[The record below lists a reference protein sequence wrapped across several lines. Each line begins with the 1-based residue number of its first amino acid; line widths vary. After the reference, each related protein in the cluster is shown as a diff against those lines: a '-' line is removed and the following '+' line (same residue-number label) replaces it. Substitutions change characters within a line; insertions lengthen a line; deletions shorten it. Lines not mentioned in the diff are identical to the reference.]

1 MSRTRSYY
9 VCALWRNSTLEK
21 SHDLFIAARK
31 QPRSGFTGCS
41 LAYNNNWSS
50 IMIDPEQF
58 EPNQEI
64 EGIVRSAFHIQ
75 DPDHSFIDR
84 LQKQLTDQYDSRH
97 RSGQVENTRP
107 RPSQWLSQIKLLLS
121 PLAWG
126 AFAFILILSLIWEI
140 NTLIPRTEPGRS
152 IPSSPTPQV
161 SPTAEYLTL
170 STPSIESA
178 IFYTVEA
185 GDSLSIIEKKTGVP
199 MKTLHNL
206 NEFVLQLNELVP
218 GLQLV
223 KGFTDQTPG

>member
-1 MSRTRSYY
+1 MSRTRSYSVY
-9 VCALWRNSTLEK
+9 ALWLNSTLEK
-21 SHDLFIAARK
+21 SRDLSIATWK
-31 QPRSGFTGCS
+31 KPRSGCTGCS
-41 LAYNNNWSS
+41 LAYNINWSS
-50 IMIDPEQF
+50 IMIDSKQF

-64 EGIVRSAFHIQ
+64 AGIVRSAFQIQ
-75 DPDHSFIDR
+75 DPDHSFIAR
-84 LQKQLTDQYDSRH
+84 LQKQLTDQYVTRH
-97 RSGQVENTRP
+97 RSGQVEITRP

-170 STPSIESA
+170 STPSIENT

-185 GDSLSIIEKKTGVP
+185 GDTLSIIEKKTGVS
-199 MKTLHNL
+199 MNTLWNL
-206 NEFVLQLNELVP
+206 NEFVLQVNKVAP

-223 KGFTDQTPG
+223 IGFT